1 MAVSILM
8 VDDNK
13 DIIDLLL
20 PHFEKEKFDVT
31 VAYDGVEAFNLFDPA
46 KYNLL
51 LLDIMMPKMDGI
63 TLCKK
68 IRQIS
73 SVPIVMITAKSE
85 DEDVIMGIDVGAD
98 DYIVKPFSPRQVVAK
113 VKALMR
119 RLDIAK
125 MDEKIVV
132 IDNLVINM
140 DEYTLKID
148 DELYPLTKKEIEI
161 VYLMASHPSRIYSRE
176 ILLDT
181 LWGNDYFGDF
191 RTVDTHI
198 KRIRAKLHLN
208 TNKYNWDIKTVWGV
222 GYKFERES
230 N

>member
-1 MAVSILM
+1 MSISILL

-20 PHFEKEKFDVT
+20 PHFKKENFDVT
-31 VAYDGVEAFNLFDPA
+31 VAYDGLEAYELFNA
-46 KYNLL
+46 KKPHLI

-68 IRQIS
+68 IRKVS
-73 SVPIVMITAKSE
+73 DVPIIMITAKGE
-85 DEDVIMGIDVGAD
+85 DEDFVMGIEVGAD

-113 VKALMR
+113 VKALVR
-119 RLDIAK
+119 RLEIAK
-125 MDEKIVV
+125 SDEKIIV

-140 DEYTLKID
+140 DEYTVKID
-148 DELYPLTKKEIEI
+148 DILIPLTKKEIEI
-161 VYLMASHPSRIYSRE
+161 LYLMASHPSRIYSRE
-176 ILLDT
+176 IILDL
-181 LWGNDYFGDF
+181 LWGSDYFGDV

-208 TNKYNWDIKTVWGV
+208 NNQYSWDIKTIWGV
-222 GYKFERES
+222 GYKIETEVK
-230 N
+230 

>member
-1 MAVSILM
+1 MALSILM

-20 PHFEKEKFDVT
+20 PHFKKENFEVT
-31 VAYDGVEAFNLFDPA
+31 VAYDGVEAYNLFNS
-46 KYNLL
+46 KKHNLI

-68 IRQIS
+68 IRQTS
-73 SVPIVMITAKSE
+73 SIPVIMVTAKSE

-113 VKALMR
+113 IKALMR

-125 MDEKIVV
+125 TDERIIVV
-132 IDNLVINM
+132 DNLIINM

-148 DELYPLTKKEIEI
+148 DVLIPLTKKEIEI
-161 VYLMASHPSRIYSRE
+161 IYLMAGHPARIYSRE

-181 LWGNDYFGDF
+181 LWGDEYFGDV

-208 TNKYNWDIKTVWGV
+208 SNKYSWDIKTIWGV
-222 GYKFERES
+222 GYKFEREVS
-230 N
+230 

>member
-1 MAVSILM
+1 MFFSILM

-20 PHFEKEKFDVT
+20 PHFKKEHFDVT
-31 VAYDGVEAFNLFDPA
+31 VAYDGVEAYNLFDP
-46 KYNLL
+46 KKHNLI

-68 IRQIS
+68 IRLTS
-73 SVPIVMITAKSE
+73 NVPIIMVTAKSE

-98 DYIVKPFSPRQVVAK
+98 DYIVKPFSPYQVVAK
-113 VKALMR
+113 IKALMR
-119 RLDIAK
+119 RLNISK
-125 MDEKIVV
+125 TDEKIIAV
-132 IDNLVINM
+132 DNLVINM
-140 DEYTLKID
+140 DEYTVHID
-148 DELYPLTKKEIEI
+148 DILIPLTKKEIEI
-161 VYLMASHPSRIYSRE
+161 MYLMASHPARIYSRE

-181 LWGNDYFGDF
+181 LWGDEYFGDI

-208 TNKYNWDIKTVWGV
+208 NNKYSWDIKTVWGV
-222 GYKFERES
+222 GYKFEREVD
-230 N
+230 

>member
-1 MAVSILM
+1 MALSILM

-20 PHFEKEKFDVT
+20 PHFKKEHFDVT
-31 VAYDGVEAFNLFDPA
+31 VAYDGVEAYDLFDP
-46 KYNLL
+46 KKHNLI
-51 LLDIMMPKMDGI
+51 LLDIMMPRMDGI

-68 IRQIS
+68 IRQFSDI
-73 SVPIVMITAKSE
+73 PIIMITAKSE

-113 VKALMR
+113 IKALMR
-119 RLDIAK
+119 RLDIATT
-125 MDEKIVV
+125 DDKIVV
-132 IDNLVINM
+132 VDNLVINM
-140 DEYTLKID
+140 DEYTIKID
-148 DELYPLTKKEIEI
+148 DVLIPLTKKEIEI
-161 VYLMASHPSRIYSRE
+161 MYLMANHPSRIYSRE
-176 ILLDT
+176 VLLDT

-208 TNKYNWDIKTVWGV
+208 SNKYSWDIKTVWGV
-222 GYKFERES
+222 GYKFEKEV